1 MEAARKFQLENNL
14 VYLTESS
21 ALDGTNIQQMFI
33 DMSKFLYSKFREE
46 INEEEDRAASFLPG

>member
-33 DMSKFLYSKFREE
+33 DMSKFLYAKFRED
-46 INEEEDRAASFLPG
+46 ILEEEDRAASFLPG